1 MCEASGGSAPLDSSA
16 IGFASAST
24 LIEAMTSTPSVC
36 VPRPARNGGI
46 MKRKYDKIFSADEV
60 KHLERSRQEML
71 EKLRRLP
78 DLSDEEEARI
88 VAAAESDPEALPL
101 SDSELARMRP
111 MHEAH
116 PEFLARWLRRK
127 RGRPPVDGHKKQ
139 VTLRL
144 DQEVIDH
151 FRSGGPGWQTRIN
164 DQLRRAL
171 RKTR

>member
-1 MCEASGGSAPLDSSA
+1 
-16 IGFASAST
+16 
-24 LIEAMTSTPSVC
+24 
-36 VPRPARNGGI
+36 

-60 KHLERSRQEML
+60 KHLARSRQEML

-78 DLSDEEEARI
+78 DLSDEEEAWI
-88 VAAAESDPEALPL
+88 VAAAESDPDALPM
-101 SDSELARMRP
+101 SDAELARMRP
-111 MHEAH
+111 MHEAQ

-127 RGRPPVDGHKKQ
+127 RGRPPVDAPKKQ

-164 DQLRRAL
+164 EAL
-171 RKTR
+171 RKVAGKVR